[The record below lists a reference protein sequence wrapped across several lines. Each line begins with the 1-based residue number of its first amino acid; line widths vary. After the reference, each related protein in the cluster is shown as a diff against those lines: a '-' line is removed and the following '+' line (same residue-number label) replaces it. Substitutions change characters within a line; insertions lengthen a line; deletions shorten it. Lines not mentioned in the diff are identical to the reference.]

1 MNKKSLDAVG
11 FDHTRGMGK
20 IDIIPHEKPEKKGG
34 YSRSVIKLGKIK
46 FSDRKFPSGNI
57 VLGTA
62 VQAIEYA
69 LAHLDD
75 HFDMREFLNDWMHG
89 DVEEWVEY
97 QGFLSGNLKQG

>member
-1 MNKKSLDAVG
+1 MNKSLDAVG

-20 IDIIPHEKPEKKGG
+20 IDIIPHEKPDVPPRAGG
-34 YSRSVIKLGKIK
+34 YSRSVIKLGITRVT
-46 FSDRKFPSGNI
+46 DRKLPSGNI
-57 VLGTA
+57 ILGTA

-89 DVEEWVEY
+89 DVEDWVEY
-97 QGFLSGNLKQG
+97 QAFLKEKAA